1 MFRPFASPESSSPAP
16 TGYPSSYGSPL
27 PQDASASAA
36 PLTRRQRA
44 RAIALFLARHRR
56 LLAALSVAGAL
67 ACVLVT
73 LRPAPPRTVPVLVAA
88 RDLDTGAV
96 AGPADVRVARYP
108 PGNAPERV
116 LRRHADIHGR
126 ALAAAVRR
134 GEPITDLR
142 LVGPQLRGAP
152 GGVALPVR
160 FADADAAR
168 LLRPGDQVD
177 VLAGPVLDE
186 AARGVPRLGAPPARV
201 VAHGATVLARPGG
214 EKERDGGL
222 VILSVPPDV
231 AAAVAGAA
239 AVSPLTYTLRGAP
252 H

>member
-1 MFRPFASPESSSPAP
+1 MFRILKSPVPAGFP
-16 TGYPSSYGSPL
+16 ASYGSS
-27 PQDASASAA
+27 SARVSAA
-36 PLTRRQRA
+36 DAGLTRRQRT
-44 RAIALFLARHRR
+44 RAVRLFLARHRR

-73 LRPAPPRTVPVLVAA
+73 LRPAPPGTVPVLVAA

-96 AGPADVRVARYP
+96 PGPADVRVARYP
-108 PGNAPERV
+108 PGNAPQHV
-116 LRRHADIHGR
+116 LRRHADMHGR

-142 LVGPQLRGAP
+142 LVGPQLRGEP

-168 LLRPGDQVD
+168 LLRPGDRVD
-177 VLAGPVLDE
+177 VLAGPALDD
-186 AARGVPRLGAPPARV
+186 ASRAGVPRAGSAPARV
-201 VAHGATVLARPGG
+201 VAQGAMVLARPAG
-214 EKERDGGL
+214 EQERGGGL

-239 AVSPLTYTLRGAP
+239 TMSPLTYTLRGAP
-252 H
+252 K